1 MRNKEKENKGMC
13 ASNSSSQK
21 TQFTTS
27 CAVRLTA
34 EELCASER
42 LFLKYVQERGKL
54 EFKLDHIWDISV
66 R

>member
-1 MRNKEKENKGMC
+1 MC